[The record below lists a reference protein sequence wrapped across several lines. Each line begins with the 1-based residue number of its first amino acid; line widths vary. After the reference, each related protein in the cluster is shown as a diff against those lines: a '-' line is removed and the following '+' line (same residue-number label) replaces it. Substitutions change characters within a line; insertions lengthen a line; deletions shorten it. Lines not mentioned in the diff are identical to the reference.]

1 MTDKRIKMECPF
13 CHCPPERIQLM
24 PLSKIANNGW
34 RVKCPNCRATFDT
47 WTNKQEAINMWNRR

>member
-13 CHCPPERIQLM
+13 CHCSPEQIQLI

-47 WTNKQEAINMWNRR
+47 WTNKQEAINM